1 MISYGAINMKEN
13 KENLQIECDS
23 SRDDAAYIDEIV
35 SGQGNPVPVL
45 VVSLFAAAVLFALGL
60 FLLFGDVN
68 ITPELFGSQ
77 TVSKIIVFFIMLVI
91 SSFFLLYAIALC
103 KRAKAY
109 YTQKREFEKLAID
122 ETDDVKIEQR
132 TCPHCGD
139 VHDIDYPE
147 CPKCKY
153 KFF

>member
-1 MISYGAINMKEN
+1 M
-13 KENLQIECDS
+13 
-23 SRDDAAYIDEIV
+23 
-35 SGQGNPVPVL
+35 PTL

-68 ITPELFGSQ
+68 IAPELFGSQ

-122 ETDDVKIEQR
+122 EPDDDIIEQR
-132 TCPHCGD
+132 TCPQCGD
-139 VHDIDYPE
+139 VHDIDYPK
-147 CPKCKY
+147 CPKCKHDY
-153 KFF
+153 YGGK